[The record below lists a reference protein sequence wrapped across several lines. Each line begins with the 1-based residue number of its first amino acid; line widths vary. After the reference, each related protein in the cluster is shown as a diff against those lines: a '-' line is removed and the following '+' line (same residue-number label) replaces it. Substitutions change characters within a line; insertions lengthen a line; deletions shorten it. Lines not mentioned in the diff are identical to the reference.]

1 MVSHPIE
8 RPVRHDLASL
18 TWLANPVDDPGT
30 LFTRPDSALRS
41 MADVVAAARARP
53 DTLTC
58 GLTGIGTD
66 DHLTMFRMEAATG
79 TRLVDVPFPGI
90 GRMLPQV
97 FSGEV

>member
-1 MVSHPIE
+1 VVSHPIE

-18 TWLANPVDDPGT
+18 TWLANPVDDPGA
-30 LFTRPDSALRS
+30 LFTRPDSAPRS
-41 MADVVAAARARP
+41 MADVAAARARP

-58 GLTGIGTD
+58 RLTGIGSD
-66 DHLTMFRMEAATG
+66 DPLTMFRMEAATG